1 MRHKKLIIGTGICLL
16 GIALSAAW
24 FVPCK
29 LEATY
34 AGKTPYQYDVIS
46 AKSFHASTVSLL
58 GRKNPVTDVSIS
70 PKELSKSPQNIT
82 VTYGDMR
89 MDRSTKEILST
100 RKTYLRSL
108 FMRIIPK
115 RNWQHLILNSQRL
128 LKF

>member
-1 MRHKKLIIGTGICLL
+1 LRHKKLIIGTGICLL

-82 VTYGDMR
+82 VTYGDMSVS
-89 MDRSTKEILST
+89 MDGGGSSSLVVNGKLLNTPAQYDERPVVDFLSF
-100 RKTYLRSL
+100 L
-108 FMRIIPK
+108 P
-115 RNWQHLILNSQRL
+115 
-128 LKF
+128 

>member
-82 VTYGDMR
+82 VTYGDM
-89 MDRSTKEILST
+89 SVS
-100 RKTYLRSL
+100 
-108 FMRIIPK
+108 RIYTCK
-115 RNWQHLILNSQRL
+115 SH
-128 LKF
+128 

>member
-82 VTYGDMR
+82 V
-89 MDRSTKEILST
+89 
-100 RKTYLRSL
+100 
-108 FMRIIPK
+108 K
-115 RNWQHLILNSQRL
+115 RQLGRL
-128 LKF
+128 

>member
-82 VTYGDMR
+82 EYIEIISRRASTWLKHAHLSETETY
-89 MDRSTKEILST
+89 
-100 RKTYLRSL
+100 
-108 FMRIIPK
+108 
-115 RNWQHLILNSQRL
+115 H
-128 LKF
+128 